1 MTYLSFKMHILQP
14 KHIKLNPEETKKL
27 ISELNISLSQLPKIR
42 IIDPAIPEGCEI
54 GEVIKIERIIEG
66 KKTFYYRVITV

>member
-1 MTYLSFKMHILQP
+1 MHILQP
-14 KHIKLNPEETKKL
+14 KHLKLSPEETKKL

-42 IIDPAIPEGCEI
+42 IIDSALPEGCEI
-54 GEVIKIERIIEG
+54 SDVIKIERIIDG